1 MKTIR
6 YIITTTCD
14 IILGIIATIAG
25 TFMVLNAVLLTLT
38 LEHLLG
44 EKVSIDYDTNIG
56 EDGKKQYLRLVIIED

>member
-1 MKTIR
+1 M
-6 YIITTTCD
+6 
-14 IILGIIATIAG
+14 
-25 TFMVLNAVLLTLT
+25 LNAVLLTLT